1 MKILKHSF
9 SSTLRRL
16 ELFLI
21 ERINWNNNLVIFLM
35 LAAVL
40 PFLFLIIA
48 IPLEENDQIAFGVAI
63 CLVSLLVG
71 RFFNSRLIVIILI
84 LSSVTMTARYFYWR
98 VTSTL
103 GFTQP
108 IEYVLGFLL
117 LSAEIYGV
125 TIMSLGYFQSIW
137 PVKRTLVKLPD
148 NEALWP
154 TVDIFIPTYNEPL
167 SIVST
172 TILAAQS
179 IDWPLNK
186 LNIYL
191 LDDGNRE
198 SFKKF
203 AQDAGVHYL
212 TRTENTHAKAGNLN
226 AALKRSKGD
235 YVAIFDCDHI
245 PTRSFLQMTMG
256 WFLKDHKL
264 AVMQTPHYFFSPD
277 PIERNLK
284 VHGHIPNEGELFY
297 GVVQEGN
304 DYWNASFFCGSCAVL
319 KRSALNDIGGIAVE
333 TVTEDA
339 HTALKLSRKGYNLGY
354 ISVPQAA
361 GLATESLNA
370 HVNQRIRWARGMAQ
384 IFRIDNPF
392 FGRGLKL
399 GQRLCYAT
407 AMLGFFYSVPRL
419 IFLIA
424 PMAYLI
430 FGWEIY
436 QTSAMSVFIYA
447 LPHLFMAQ
455 VAGHKIQNQ
464 FRHSFWGEI
473 YDTLLAPYLLLPVLV
488 AMINPKAGNFGVT
501 RKGVTRFE
509 KNHFDFP
516 IAAPTLALLGFNLI
530 GLGFGIFHNVYLEHG
545 NLQTTFLNLFWVI
558 FNIVILLTC
567 LYIAYESKELRSTPR
582 VEMELPAAIYL
593 PNGKTLYASTRDFS
607 SKGFSLQLPPGY
619 ELKAGKTIEI
629 GIFRGVEEIRLP
641 FEVKTGGNILG
652 LQIGDLSVQDQ
663 RKLVEVTF
671 SRADNWAQNWGI
683 NRQVN
688 PLTSFK
694 ELMGHA
700 LLNHRRL
707 SPSKKLK

>member
-1 MKILKHSF
+1 MLKHSF
-9 SSTLRRL
+9 SSRIRRI
-16 ELFLI
+16 ELFLM
-21 ERINWNNNLVIFLM
+21 ERINWKNKFIILLM
-35 LAAVL
+35 LACVL
-40 PFLFLIIA
+40 PFLLLTIS
-48 IPLEENDQIAFGVAI
+48 IPLEESDQIVLGVAI
-63 CLVSLLVG
+63 CLVSLLIS
-71 RFFNSRLIVIILI
+71 RFFTNRLVIIILI
-84 LSSVTMTARYFYWR
+84 LSSVTVTARYFYWR

-103 GFTQP
+103 GFNHP

-117 LSAEIYGV
+117 LSAEVYGV
-125 TIMSLGYFQSIW
+125 TIMCLGYFQSIW
-137 PVKRTLVKLPD
+137 PIKRTLVKLPD
-148 NEALWP
+148 DAKLWP
-154 TVDIFIPTYNEPL
+154 TVDVFIPTYNEPL
-167 SIVST
+167 SVVSA

-179 IDWPLNK
+179 IDWPLDK
-186 LNIYL
+186 LNVYL
-191 LDDGNRE
+191 LDDGNRDV
-198 SFKKF
+198 FKNF
-203 AQDAGVHYL
+203 AKEAGVHYL
-212 TRTENTHAKAGNLN
+212 TRSENTHAKAGNLN
-226 AALKRSKGD
+226 AALGRSKGD

-245 PTRSFLQMTMG
+245 PTRSFLQLTMG
-256 WFLKDHKL
+256 WFLKDPKL

-319 KRSALNDIGGIAVE
+319 KRSALNEIGGIAVE

-392 FGRGLKL
+392 LGKGLKF

-419 IFLIA
+419 LFLIA

-436 QTSAMSVFIYA
+436 QTSAISVFIYA

-455 VAGHKIQNQ
+455 VAGHKMQNQ
-464 FRHSFWGEI
+464 YRHSFWGEI
-473 YDTLLAPYLLLPVLV
+473 YDTLLAPYLLLPVLF
-488 AMINPKAGNFGVT
+488 AMVNPKAGKFGVT
-501 RKGVTRFE
+501 RKGITRFE
-509 KNHFDFP
+509 KNHFDFH
-516 IAAPTLALLGFNLI
+516 IAAPTLGLLAFNLI
-530 GLGFGIFHNVYLEHG
+530 GLGFGLFHNIYLENG
-545 NLQTTFLNLFWVI
+545 NLHTTFLNLFWVL
-558 FNIVILLTC
+558 FNIIILLTC
-567 LYIAYESKELRSTPR
+567 VYIAYESKELRSTPR
-582 VEMELPAAIYL
+582 VKMEIPAAIYL
-593 PNGKTLYASTRDFS
+593 PNGRTLYASSLDFS
-607 SKGFSLQLPPGY
+607 NKGFSLQLPPGY
-619 ELKAGKTIEI
+619 ELKAGKTIDI
-629 GIFRGVEEIRLP
+629 GIFRGLEEIRLP
-641 FEVKTGGNILG
+641 FEIKTGGNVLG
-652 LQIGDLSVQDQ
+652 LHMGDFTVEQQ

-671 SRADNWAQNWGI
+671 SRADNWAQEWGV
-683 NRQVN
+683 NRKTN
-688 PLTSFK
+688 PLSSFK

-707 SPSKKLK
+707 NSSKKLKKI

>member
-1 MKILKHSF
+1 MLKHSF
-9 SSTLRRL
+9 SSIFRRL

-21 ERINWNNNLVIFLM
+21 EKINWNNNLVIFLM
-35 LAAVL
+35 LLGVL

-48 IPLEENDQIAFGVAI
+48 IPLEDNDQIAFGLAI
-63 CLVSLLVG
+63 CLVSILIG

-137 PVKRTLVKLPD
+137 PVKRTLVKLPED
-148 NEALWP
+148 ENLWP
-154 TVDIFIPTYNEPL
+154 TVDVFVPTYNEPL

-172 TILAAQS
+172 TILAAQA
-179 IDWPLNK
+179 IDWPQSK

-203 AQDAGVHYL
+203 AQEAGVHYL

-226 AALKRSKGD
+226 AALARSKSE

-245 PTRSFLQMTMG
+245 PTRSFLQVTMG

-304 DYWNASFFCGSCAVL
+304 DHWNASFFCGSCAVL
-319 KRSALNDIGGIAVE
+319 KRSALMEIGGIAVE

-354 ISVPQAA
+354 ISVPLAA

-392 FGRGLKL
+392 FGKGLKL
-399 GQRLCYAT
+399 AQRLCYAT

-436 QTSAMSVFIYA
+436 QTSAISVFIYA

-473 YDTLLAPYLLLPVLV
+473 YDTLLAPYLLLPVL
-488 AMINPKAGNFGVT
+488 AALFNPKAGKFGVT
-501 RKGVTRFE
+501 RKGVTKFE
-509 KNHFDFP
+509 KSHFDFH
-516 IAAPTLALLGFNLI
+516 IAWPTLALLGFNLI
-530 GLGFGIFHNVYLEHG
+530 GLGFGLFHNIYLENG

-567 LYIAYESKELRSTPR
+567 LYVAYESKELRATPR

-593 PNGKTLYASTRDFS
+593 PNGKTLYAATRDFS

-619 ELKAGKTIEI
+619 ELKAGKTIDI

-652 LQIGDLSVQDQ
+652 LEIGAMSVKDQ

-671 SRADNWAQNWGI
+671 SRADNWAQDWGI
-683 NRQVN
+683 NRKVG

-700 LLNHRRL
+700 LLNHTRL